1 MSDADTVAEIERHNV
16 MCWES
21 FREYW
26 RKQGVKIKIADPTK
40 PITAT
45 GFVAGLPRG
54 YRGEDAIRVREP
66 YFSAAGSALPLPE
79 GEHDLERPRK

>member
-1 MSDADTVAEIERHNV
+1 MSDGISLQEIERHNV
-16 MCWES
+16 MCWER

-26 RKQGVKIKIADPTK
+26 RKQGINITVTDPTK

-54 YRGEDAIRVREP
+54 YRGEDAIRVKR
-66 YFSAAGSALPLPE
+66 G
-79 GEHDLERPRK
+79 

>member
-1 MSDADTVAEIERHNV
+1 MSDGTTIEEIERHNTL
-16 MCWES
+16 CWQR

-26 RKQGVKIKIADPTK
+26 RKQGVTITVIDPTK

-54 YRGEDAIRVREP
+54 YRREDAIRVKR
-66 YFSAAGSALPLPE
+66 G
-79 GEHDLERPRK
+79 